1 MQSFKLLLQRYPQLR
16 TWPPNLSRRLNGFPK
31 GHIPQATRE
40 RRQDSRSGLGCAW
53 NQHQRVSYVRGAL
66 ANGRHNGSGAKRRRL
81 GLRPRSLGTGPAIGS
96 PDQRGRSRMR
106 RRDFI
111 AGLGSTVAWPVMAHA
126 QQRDRVRKVGV
137 LIGGDENDPEAKAR
151 FSEFLKELTELGW
164 TDGRNL
170 QIDIRWARANA
181 DRARMYAKELVA
193 LQPDVLLAQAT
204 APTAALQQETKTI
217 PIVFVG
223 VSDPVGAAWFAGLP
237 RPAENI
243 TGLLNLD
250 VSMGG
255 KWLQLLLEIAPG
267 IKRAAAMFHP
277 DAGTASYYTAADAGT
292 APYYTAAMFH
302 HDPGPA
308 SYYIP
313 SFEAAARSLDV
324 EPITV
329 PVQSDAEIEAA
340 ITSLGREPRGGLV
353 VMPDSGFML
362 ARRAQIIRLAA
373 RNKVPAVYNDS
384 IYVKDGGLLSYGTN
398 RADITRRSASLVDRI
413 LKVEK
418 PTNVPVQAPVNF
430 QMALN
435 ARTANA
441 LGLTVPQSIL
451 LLADEVIQ

>member
-1 MQSFKLLLQRYPQLR
+1 
-16 TWPPNLSRRLNGFPK
+16 
-31 GHIPQATRE
+31 
-40 RRQDSRSGLGCAW
+40 
-53 NQHQRVSYVRGAL
+53 
-66 ANGRHNGSGAKRRRL
+66 
-81 GLRPRSLGTGPAIGS
+81 
-96 PDQRGRSRMR
+96 
-106 RRDFI
+106 
-111 AGLGSTVAWPVMAHA
+111 
-126 QQRDRVRKVGV
+126 
-137 LIGGDENDPEAKAR
+137 
-151 FSEFLKELTELGW
+151 
-164 TDGRNL
+164 
-170 QIDIRWARANA
+170 
-181 DRARMYAKELVA
+181 
-193 LQPDVLLAQAT
+193 
-204 APTAALQQETKTI
+204 
-217 PIVFVG
+217 
-223 VSDPVGAAWFAGLP
+223 
-237 RPAENI
+237 
-243 TGLLNLD
+243 
-250 VSMGG
+250 MGG

-292 APYYTAAMFH
+292 APYIPQQCFITTQVRH
-302 HDPGPA
+302 HIIYLHSSP
-308 SYYIP
+308 
-313 SFEAAARSLDV
+313 AARSLGV

-353 VMPDSGFML
+353 VMPASGFML

-435 ARTANA
+435 ARTADA